1 MTRKRNLD
9 NFKRR
14 VKDHLRS
21 PKYQGKQLV
30 FVCAKIILAN
40 GTDFFFCVAA
50 LSRLDLLVWEILWR
64 ENDFKLMENQTS
76 FEVIFHA
83 N

>member
-40 GTDFFFCVAA
+40 GTDIFLFLCRCAKQTRFVGMGNFVA
-50 LSRLDLLVWEILWR
+50 
-64 ENDFKLMENQTS
+64 
-76 FEVIFHA
+76 
-83 N
+83 